1 MRLLS
6 KFLLLSLALF
16 LFHTSAYG
24 QHRLVRVD
32 VKTQSQ
38 FERLAPLGLD
48 IASSLRGS
56 HVDVIVEPG
65 DMDRIALLGFK
76 YDVILEDIEASLSSI
91 MVEGLGDYRSYSEA
105 TEELLAAVE
114 SHPTIA
120 VADSIGRSY
129 LNRPIWA
136 VKISDRPLYDDPSE
150 PDVLLVGLH
159 HARELMTVE
168 VLMYLMHYLLDNYG
182 SDPRVTRLVD
192 DREIWI
198 VPVLNPDGHVHMEG
212 QYPAPIWRK
221 NRRPTPSPGCI
232 GVDLNRNYGYM
243 WGYDDRGSSPAGCS
257 EDYRGEKP
265 FSEWE
270 TRAIRDL
277 IMDED
282 NDFTMAVSYHSYG
295 KLILFPWGYTP
306 ELTPDHVVFAALADS
321 MAAYNGYTAGP
332 GYSTIYATNGDM
344 DDWMYGD
351 QVVTEG
357 MDPRYPKNEKD
368 RIFAFT
374 FEVGETFIY
383 EPPGP
388 LMEKF
393 SRENLYPNLLAIEY
407 ADDPYRILAPAAPI
421 VDGAVRRSDGG
432 WVIGLSPA
440 SMERTNAP
448 VAFEVDLTFSPAMSK
463 DGFESGIG
471 YWEGRA
477 FSLSKERAHSGYYSL
492 HTGNESNLRATLE
505 PVYPLHPESGDS
517 LSLRAWY
524 SMPDGHNFF
533 VEVSEDGGD
542 RYIPLPGTLT
552 LQGEAPRGFSGVL
565 TGDSGGWAGVHISL
579 DSYAGREIALRFR
592 CSTNAKAP
600 TGGVYLDEVGP
611 ILTYRERKVR
621 ETPSY
626 LGKYE
631 LEPYPEPVLFRARS
645 VDAEGQRSGWTSATE
660 LEAFEGVLR
669 RLTVTP
675 SVLTS
680 SARVA
685 FVASD
690 GNSGSETV
698 PVRLEVFDAAG
709 RLVRTLF
716 RGMIQGDM
724 AHERTWDCLTD
735 DGKSISSGV
744 YFVVLTIRNDRIAD
758 KVMVVGGR

>member
-1 MRLLS
+1 MRLLG
-6 KFLLLSLALF
+6 KYLLLGLALS
-16 LFHTSAYG
+16 LHHSCAYG

-32 VKTQSQ
+32 VKTQRQ

-48 IASSLRGS
+48 ITSSLRGS

-76 YDVILEDIEASLSSI
+76 YDVIVEDVEASLSSI

-114 SHPTIA
+114 SHSTIA

-182 SDPRVTRLVD
+182 SDPRITHLVD

-198 VPVLNPDGHVHMEG
+198 VPVLNPDGHVYMEG
-212 QYPAPIWRK
+212 QYPAPMWRK
-221 NRRPTPSPGCI
+221 NRRPSPSLGCI

-243 WGYDDRGSSPAGCS
+243 WGYDDRGSSPVYCS
-257 EDYRGEKP
+257 ETYRGENP

-295 KLILFPWGYTP
+295 RLILFPWGYTSA
-306 ELTPDHVVFAALADS
+306 LTPDHVAFQALADS

-332 GYSTIYATNGDM
+332 GYSTIYSTNGDM

-351 QVVTEG
+351 QVVTGG

-368 RIFAFT
+368 RVFAFT
-374 FEVGETFIY
+374 FEVGEAFIY
-383 EPPGP
+383 DPPGP
-388 LMEKF
+388 RIAQF
-393 SRENLYPNLLAIEY
+393 SKENLYPNLLAIEY
-407 ADDPYRILAPAAPI
+407 ADDPYRIFAPSPPL
-421 VDGAVRRSDGG
+421 VDDPVRRSDGG
-432 WVIGLSPA
+432 WVIGLKPPSV
-440 SMERTNAP
+440 ERTNAP
-448 VAFEVDLTFSPAMSK
+448 VAFEVDSALGPKMSK
-463 DGFESGIG
+463 DGFESGTE
-471 YWEGRA
+471 YWEGTG
-477 FSLSKERAHSGYYSL
+477 FSTSQDRTHSGSHSL
-492 HTGNESNLRATLE
+492 HTGNESNLRATLQS
-505 PVYPLHPESGDS
+505 VYPLRPEIGDS
-517 LSLRAWY
+517 LSFRAWY

-542 RYIPLPGTLT
+542 HYIPLPGTLT
-552 LQGEAPRGFSGVL
+552 LQGEPPRGFSGVL
-565 TGDSGGWAGVHISL
+565 TGESGGWAGVHISL
-579 DSYAGREIALRFR
+579 DSYAAREIALRFR
-592 CSTNAKAP
+592 CSTTASSP
-600 TGGVYLDEVGP
+600 TGGIYIDEVGP
-611 ILTYRERKVR
+611 ILTYRERKIR
-621 ETPSY
+621 EIPSY
-626 LGKYE
+626 LRKYE
-631 LEPYPEPVLFRARS
+631 LEPSPEPVLFRARS
-645 VDAEGQRSGWTSATE
+645 VDAEGQRSSWTSATA

-669 RLTVTP
+669 RLAVTP

-680 SARVA
+680 STRIA

-690 GNSGSETV
+690 GSSGSETV

-709 RLVRTLF
+709 RLIRTLF
-716 RGMIQGDM
+716 RGVIQGDM
-724 AHERTWDCLTD
+724 THERTWDCLTD
-735 DGKSISSGV
+735 DGKSIPSGV
-744 YFVVLTIRNDRIAD
+744 YFVVLTVRNDRIAD
-758 KVMVVGGR
+758 KVMVVGGQ